1 MVNLIGIMII
11 ISITLLSI
19 FFRRKINDSN
29 NSFLKGL
36 MKVNDIFNT
45 IKFVF
50 IMVIIVTLFFIF
62 QEKLIK
68 NLLNNII

>member
-1 MVNLIGIMII
+1 MVNLIGIAII
-11 ISITLLSI
+11 ISITLVSI

-50 IMVIIVTLFFIF
+50 IMVIILTLFLFF
-62 QEKLIK
+62 KK
-68 NLLNNII
+68 N

>member
-1 MVNLIGIMII
+1 MENLIGIVII
-11 ISITLLSI
+11 VSITLLSI

-36 MKVNDIFNT
+36 MKASDIFNT

-50 IMVIIVTLFFIF
+50 FMVLIVILFLFF
-62 QEKLIK
+62 KK
-68 NLLNNII
+68 N

>member
-11 ISITLLSI
+11 VSIALLSI
-19 FFRRKINDSN
+19 FFRRKIKDSN

-36 MKVNDIFNT
+36 MKANDIFNT

-50 IMVIIVTLFFIF
+50 FMIIIVILFLFFR
-62 QEKLIK
+62 K
-68 NLLNNII
+68 N

>member
-1 MVNLIGIMII
+1 MANLIRIVII
-11 ISITLLSI
+11 VSITLLSI

-36 MKVNDIFNT
+36 MKASNIFNT

-50 IMVIIVTLFFIF
+50 FMVLIVILFLFF
-62 QEKLIK
+62 KK
-68 NLLNNII
+68 N

>member
-1 MVNLIGIMII
+1 MVNLIGIAII

-50 IMVIIVTLFFIF
+50 IMVIIVTLFLFF
-62 QEKLIK
+62 KK
-68 NLLNNII
+68 N

>member
-1 MVNLIGIMII
+1 MVNLIGILII
-11 ISITLLSI
+11 ISITVVSI
-19 FFRRKINDSN
+19 FFRRKIKDSN

-50 IMVIIVTLFFIF
+50 IMVIIVTLFLFF
-62 QEKLIK
+62 KK
-68 NLLNNII
+68 N

>member
-50 IMVIIVTLFFIF
+50 IMVIIVTLFYFSRKIDK
-62 QEKLIK
+62 KLIE
-68 NLLNNII
+68 

>member
-1 MVNLIGIMII
+1 MVNLIGIVII
-11 ISITLLSI
+11 VSITLVSI

-50 IMVIIVTLFFIF
+50 FMLLIVILFLFF
-62 QEKLIK
+62 KK
-68 NLLNNII
+68 N

>member
-1 MVNLIGIMII
+1 MVNLIGILII

-50 IMVIIVTLFFIF
+50 IMVIIVTLFLFF
-62 QEKLIK
+62 KK
-68 NLLNNII
+68 N

>member
-1 MVNLIGIMII
+1 MVNLIGIVII

-36 MKVNDIFNT
+36 MKASDIFNT

-50 IMVIIVTLFFIF
+50 FMVLIVILFLFF
-62 QEKLIK
+62 KK
-68 NLLNNII
+68 N

>member
-1 MVNLIGIMII
+1 MVNLIGIVII

-36 MKVNDIFNT
+36 MKASDIFNT

-50 IMVIIVTLFFIF
+50 FMLLILILFLFF
-62 QEKLIK
+62 KK
-68 NLLNNII
+68 N